1 MELLTKKEES
11 SYSELIKT
19 LERNVSKQFDPFML
33 EIYSH

>member
-1 MELLTKKEES
+1 MELLTKKEDS

-33 EIYSH
+33 EIYLY